1 MLIKFGV
8 TVFANQYE
16 QKEIYPNQDM
26 FWIFPSYIDLMN
38 ILVLNWSG
46 VGNCP
51 ILDILDI
58 TL

>member
-1 MLIKFGV
+1 MQSAAFVQHDAMTIPHQQQVAVEYK
-8 TVFANQYE
+8 A
-16 QKEIYPNQDM
+16 KP
-26 FWIFPSYIDLMN
+26 
-38 ILVLNWSG
+38 G